1 MHSVLLIAKRSRSNL
16 RSLADKPA
24 CRLVLLDYL
33 HTHRDLP
40 TRSKSPG
47 TPLLRLEECV
57 LANITY
63 VQSSINATQKE
74 APPRAEAQGGVIKK
88 KGEPKLQ
95 SAISALKTYVK
106 FKMSRCVLQN
116 LKFP

>member
-1 MHSVLLIAKRSRSNL
+1 M
-16 RSLADKPA
+16 LA
-24 CRLVLLDYL
+24 YS
-33 HTHRDLP
+33 T
-40 TRSKSPG
+40 
-47 TPLLRLEECV
+47 
-57 LANITY
+57 N
-63 VQSSINATQKE
+63 VQSSIDATQKE

-106 FKMSRCVLQN
+106 LKMSRCFLQN